1 MRGAV
6 MIDRFLEGNKR
17 FIANDF
23 EKDREYYKKLSTGQS
38 PTALFIGCSDSR
50 VNLERVV
57 DAKMGEIFV
66 HRNIGNIV
74 PRDDVNLATVL
85 EYAVKHLK
93 VQDIV
98 VFGHSD
104 CGAMKALDAGPGS
117 GDVFIPAWLD
127 NAKEVKVLAD
137 EKLPDPKT
145 PAAVREKRRLIEIE
159 NMRLQL
165 EHLRSYDFVRSA
177 EEKGTIALHG
187 LYYDLETGEVSRVL

>member
-1 MRGAV
+1 
-6 MIDRFLEGNKR
+6 MIDKFLEGNKR
-17 FIANDF
+17 FIENDF
-23 EKDREYYKKLSTGQS
+23 AKDREHYRKLSTGQS

-74 PRDDVNLATVL
+74 PEGDANLATVL

-104 CGAMKALDAGPGS
+104 CGAMKTLDAGPS
-117 GDVFIPAWLD
+117 SEDAFIPGWLEH
-127 NAKEVKVLAD
+127 AKEAKILAD
-137 EKLPDPKT
+137 GKLPAPET
-145 PAAVREKRRLIEIE
+145 PEAVREKRRMIEIE
-159 NMRLQL
+159 NMRIQI
-165 EHLRSYDFVRSA
+165 ENLRSYDFIRKA
-177 EEKGTIALHG
+177 EEEGTIALHG
-187 LYYDLETGEVSRVL
+187 LYYDLETGEVSRAF

>member
-1 MRGAV
+1 
-6 MIDRFLEGNKR
+6 MIDKFLEGNKR
-17 FIANDF
+17 FIENDF
-23 EKDREYYKKLSTGQS
+23 AKDREYYRKLSTGQS

-50 VNLERVV
+50 VNLERIV

-74 PRDDVNLATVL
+74 PEGDVNLATVL

-104 CGAMKALDAGPGS
+104 CGAMKALDAGPS
-117 GDVFIPAWLD
+117 SEDVYIPEWLE

-137 EKLPDPKT
+137 EKMPAPET
-145 PAAVREKRRLIEIE
+145 PEAVKEKRRLIEIE
-159 NMRLQL
+159 NMRVQI
-165 EHLRSYDFVRSA
+165 ENLRSYDFIRKA
-177 EEKGTIALHG
+177 EEEGKIALHG
-187 LYYDLETGEVSRVL
+187 LYYDLETGEVSRAF

>member
-1 MRGAV
+1 
-6 MIDRFLEGNKR
+6 MIDKFLEGNKR
-17 FIANDF
+17 FIENDF
-23 EKDREYYKKLSTGQS
+23 TKDREYYRKLSTGQS

-74 PRDDVNLATVL
+74 PRGDANLATVL

-104 CGAMKALDAGPGS
+104 CGAMKTLDAGPS
-117 GDVFIPAWLD
+117 IEDAYIPEWLE
-127 NAKEVKVLAD
+127 NAKEVKILAD
-137 EKLPDPKT
+137 EKMPAPET
-145 PAAVREKRRLIEIE
+145 PEAVKEKRTMIEIE
-159 NMRLQL
+159 NMRVQIG
-165 EHLRSYDFVRSA
+165 HLRSYDFIKKA
-177 EEKGTIALHG
+177 EEEGKIALHG
-187 LYYDLETGEVSRVL
+187 LYYSLETGEVSKVF

>member
-1 MRGAV
+1 
-6 MIDRFLEGNKR
+6 MIEKFLEGNKR
-17 FIANDF
+17 FIENDF
-23 EKDREYYKKLSTGQS
+23 AKDREYYRKLSTGQS

-74 PRDDVNLATVL
+74 PCGDANLATVL
-85 EYAVKHLK
+85 EYAVKHLN

-104 CGAMKALDAGPGS
+104 CGAMKTLDAGPS
-117 GDVFIPAWLD
+117 SEDVYIPEWLEHARE
-127 NAKEVKVLAD
+127 AKILAD
-137 EKLPDPKT
+137 EKIPNPETPD
-145 PAAVREKRRLIEIE
+145 AIREKRRMIEIE
-159 NMRLQL
+159 NMRIQL
-165 EHLRSYDFVRSA
+165 EHLRSYEFIKTA
-177 EEKGTIALHG
+177 EDEGKIALHG